1 MKKIVLSLSICFFS
15 TSALAVTNCGSYKV
29 RSIQTQANDVLVEF
43 LSSDG
48 KSYFKQ
54 IGLWSSPS
62 TRPFLATAMQAF
74 AMNKPVSIRYAQDN
88 YLCASTE
95 YTIPII
101 MIRIA
106 NS

>member
-1 MKKIVLSLSICFFS
+1 
-15 TSALAVTNCGSYKV
+15 
-29 RSIQTQANDVLVEF
+29 
-43 LSSDG
+43 
-48 KSYFKQ
+48 
-54 IGLWSSPS
+54 
-62 TRPFLATAMQAF
+62 MQAF

-95 YTIPII
+95 YTVPII